1 MTLLMKHPFSAIIAG
16 PSHCGKTYFVKRLI
30 DNVALIDPIPNKIFY
45 CYSEW
50 QPLFSSFKGV
60 QFIRDIDELQ
70 RLLDMRQKGSSDMSR
85 LLVIFDDLMHESSN
99 FIEKCFT
106 KYSHHNN
113 MSVIFITQNIFQKN
127 MRTMSLNASYIF
139 IFKNPR
145 DIKQISYLSR
155 QMYPSSQSGFLEEAY
170 KDATTQPHGYLM
182 LDLKQNTE
190 DFLRVRSNIFPLET
204 TVIYTPRD
212 YRHILKDIP
221 TYDEEQTQKTF

>member
-30 DNVALIDPIPNKIFY
+30 DNVALIYPIPNKIFY

-127 MRTMSLNASYIF
+127 MRIMSHIF
-139 IFKNPR
+139 
-145 DIKQISYLSR
+145 S
-155 QMYPSSQSGFLEEAY
+155 FL
-170 KDATTQPHGYLM
+170 KTL
-182 LDLKQNTE
+182 
-190 DFLRVRSNIFPLET
+190 
-204 TVIYTPRD
+204 VI
-212 YRHILKDIP
+212 
-221 TYDEEQTQKTF
+221 